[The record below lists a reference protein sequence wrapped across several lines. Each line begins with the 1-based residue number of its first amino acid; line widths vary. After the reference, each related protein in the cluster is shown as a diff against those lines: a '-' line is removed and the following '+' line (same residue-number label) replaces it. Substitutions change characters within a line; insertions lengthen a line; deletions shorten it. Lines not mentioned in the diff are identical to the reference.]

1 MKQFKDLDIWQ
12 DAHKTVLKIYK
23 QTESFPKSEMFG
35 LTSQYRR
42 AAVSVPANIAEG
54 FRKYS
59 IREKVQFYTTALCSL
74 EECKYYSILSN
85 DLGFCNNSEIPD
97 DLESVGKRLFRYI
110 ETIRE
115 DIR

>member
-1 MKQFKDLDIWQ
+1 MKQFIDLDIWQ

-23 QTESFPKSEMFG
+23 ETDNFPRSEIFG

-59 IREKVQFYTTALCSL
+59 IKEKIQFYTTALCSL

-85 DLGFCNNSEIPD
+85 DLGLSNNLEIPD

-110 ETIRE
+110 ETIRK
-115 DIR
+115 RK